1 MRNETPE
8 KRMMR
13 LLKEEKKILK
23 KNFKK
28 MAQCHEHIISHLEK
42 IVFALLK
49 ENEVLASKIKEL
61 ESERR

>member
-23 KNFKK
+23 KNFNMKRFFK
-28 MAQCHEHIISHLEK
+28 NLWADARIIAET
-42 IVFALLK
+42 IFAI
-49 ENEVLASKIKEL
+49 LASLVK
-61 ESERR
+61 